1 MGEGGTAVILQR
13 TEPGICVDLIAS
25 GRQITTAI
33 ITAQIV
39 AERSHRG
46 RPVGVILVINVPTG
60 RTSIENRASNRQ
72 SRIADGAGVIDA
84 AAVVDGR
91 VAAKSAVDDRERV
104 RVPDAAAFAR
114 VAAAV
119 ELPLNVLLV
128 IVTVPVLSLRMP
140 PPWSAE
146 LPLKVLLVTARVA
159 ALVVVPLLRI
169 PPAAYSAELPL
180 TVLLLNVRVPS
191 SFMMPPPKEAELPLI
206 LLFVIVTVASPAPNQ
221 LLQMAP
227 PYTDELPLKVLPLT
241 MSVP

>member
-1 MGEGGTAVILQR
+1 MGEGGTAVILKR

-114 VAAAV
+114 VAAAGGV
-119 ELPLNVLLV
+119 ATKRAVGDRHRPGAIVKDAAALV
-128 IVTVPVLSLRMP
+128 G
-140 PPWSAE
+140 
-146 LPLKVLLVTARVA
+146 RVA
-159 ALVVVPLLRI
+159 AQSAVGDRQSRGASGG
-169 PPAAYSAELPL
+169 AAIEDSACGIFG
-180 TVLLLNVRVPS
+180 RV
-191 SFMMPPPKEAELPLI
+191 AADCA
-206 LLFVIVTVASPAPNQ
+206 VAQ
-221 LLQMAP
+221 R
-227 PYTDELPLKVLPLT
+227 
-241 MSVP
+241 